1 MQGINIIGI
10 SRGSE
15 YSPNH
20 VDNDAAI
27 FRKVVDVLREW
38 GCKVETYT
46 EKEFVSQ
53 GIEGEI
59 IFDMARDKTTIAR
72 LKELE
77 DKGALVINSA
87 YGIDNC
93 VRKPMTELL
102 VTAGVPH
109 PKSIIVKTNE
119 PYTGDFFPCW
129 LKRGNSH
136 AMVKE
141 DVSYAIHHGE
151 AEAILADFYRRGIP
165 EAVVN
170 EHLQGD
176 LIKFYGVQNTDFF
189 YWFYPGPC
197 SHSKFGLEEI
207 NGEAKGIPFKVSDLK
222 KAGDQA
228 AEVLNVPVY
237 GGDCVV
243 LPNGEV
249 KIIDFNDWP
258 SFARCREEASVKI
271 AECIYKQA
279 VKKLNE

>member
-1 MQGINIIGI
+1 MQEIKIIGI

-27 FRKVVDVLREW
+27 FYKVVEVLREW
-38 GCKVETYT
+38 GCQVETYT
-46 EKEFVSQ
+46 EKEFVNRK
-53 GIEGEI
+53 IEGEI
-59 IFDMARDKTTIAR
+59 IFDMARDKAAIAR

-93 VRKPMTELL
+93 VRKPMTERL
-102 VTAGVPH
+102 VAAGVPH
-109 PKSIIVKTNE
+109 PKSIIVKTDE
-119 PYTGDFFPCW
+119 AYPGDFFPCW

-141 DVSYAIHHGE
+141 DVSYAIHRGE

-176 LIKFYGVQNTDFF
+176 LIKFYGVQGTDFF
-189 YWFYPGPC
+189 YWFYPGPY
-197 SHSKFGLEEI
+197 SHSKFGLEKI
-207 NGEAKGIPFKVSDLK
+207 NGEAKGIAFKVEELKQASDR
-222 KAGDQA
+222 A

-243 LPNGEV
+243 LPSGKV

-258 SFARCREEASVKI
+258 SFARCRKEAGVKI
-271 AECIYKQA
+271 AECIYNRA
-279 VKKLNE
+279 LKKLNK